1 MEGMGAGGHA
11 LELTGSCVGT
21 HWVPRWNSQVVSWA
35 WGHALELTGHA
46 LELTGSCV
54 GTHLVMRWNSLGHA
68 LELTGSCVGT
78 HSVKGGTHWS
88 CVGTRRVMRWNS
100 LGHALEL
107 TGSCV
112 GTHRVTRGNSLCHAS
127 ELAQS
132 CVRGRGGEGAGGR
145 HDLRK
150 TCSIKSNESRGG
162 AGTPDF
168 WTPVASLRTG
178 WQSHERD
185 PQRCSRVTRNPLPNC
200 CMSQLTDCCRKHRP
214 TAHCNVQQRTV
225 PVSPSVRATL
235 QLPLQYT
242 WTSAPRRGCLATQS
256 GLTCQGLRERGRSRI
271 A

>member
-1 MEGMGAGGHA
+1 
-11 LELTGSCVGT
+11 
-21 HWVPRWNSQVVSWA
+21 
-35 WGHALELTGHA
+35 
-46 LELTGSCV
+46 
-54 GTHLVMRWNSLGHA
+54 MRWNSLGHA
-68 LELTGSCVGT
+68 LELTVSCV
-78 HSVKGGTHWS
+78 GTHWS

-112 GTHRVTRGNSLCHAS
+112 GTHRVMRGNSLCHAS

-200 CMSQLTDCCRKHRP
+200 CMSQLTDCCPKHRP

-242 WTSAPRRGCLATQS
+242 WTTAPRRGCLATQS
-256 GLTCQGLRERGRSRI
+256 GLTCQGLGERGRSRI
-271 A
+271 AWSWTSKSSKASGRTCTVSS